1 MLTRPAPSVR
11 AVRQLYRAALHSA
24 WNDPVE
30 LADLAVDGDDL
41 RGAGIPAGPQMGL
54 ALDALLAWVLDDP
67 ARNTRDALVAHAKTL
82 APAEP
87 S

>member
-1 MLTRPAPSVR
+1 M
-11 AVRQLYRAALHSA
+11 
-24 WNDPVE
+24 
-30 LADLAVDGDDL
+30 